1 MVATKKTKAKKEII
15 VKKYTVEGVESG
27 IVDLK
32 DELISYE
39 PNKTL
44 LAQYVRVFLAN
55 QREGNASSKTRAE
68 VAGTTKKVYKQK
80 GTGGARH
87 GSKKAPIYKGGGVVG
102 GPKPAEYRLQL
113 SKKQRKGTLLSAIS
127 LQLRQGTISIVESNI
142 LTVPP
147 KTKTITS
154 FLQKTNTSNTNVLFI
169 LPDSKADGLIK
180 SVRNIE
186 KATITN
192 MDSLNAY
199 ELLHAKHILV
209 VAEAF
214 EKMQQLFIK

>member
-127 LQLRQGTISIVESNI
+127 LQLRQGT
-142 LTVPP
+142 
-147 KTKTITS
+147 
-154 FLQKTNTSNTNVLFI
+154 
-169 LPDSKADGLIK
+169 
-180 SVRNIE
+180 
-186 KATITN
+186 
-192 MDSLNAY
+192 
-199 ELLHAKHILV
+199 
-209 VAEAF
+209 
-214 EKMQQLFIK
+214 